1 MTAPCSR
8 RQRIVSTWSASAAAI
23 RPCER
28 AIAAVAMGDLRLDT
42 SEIALATGVQ
52 EWLQGWIV
60 AVGERDGGC
69 YWHGEELPISA
80 EEKRG

>member
-1 MTAPCSR
+1 
-8 RQRIVSTWSASAAAI
+8 
-23 RPCER
+23 
-28 AIAAVAMGDLRLDT
+28 MGDLRLDT